1 MLMHWRAAF
10 YLFASL
16 GLGLMGACS
25 SLLPKAQTDSSAFA
39 TFDEARS
46 KIESLVPE
54 QSNIQTL
61 MDMGIDPAKNSN
73 ITLLTHAAVVRR
85 FVPASILSKDDLDPG
100 VVACLEARDAC
111 RGLEIIASK
120 IARNREGNFFLDFF
134 AFKQRTETTG
144 WRFNAVVLLLND
156 VVVYRS
162 WGGQPVVNES
172 DVRTSPLGPLQNM
185 GPSAVSVQP
194 PVVVK

>member
-1 MLMHWRAAF
+1 
-10 YLFASL
+10 
-16 GLGLMGACS
+16 MGACS

-39 TFDEARS
+39 TFDEART

-54 QSNIQTL
+54 QSTIQTL
-61 MDMGIDPAKNSN
+61 MEMGLDPTKNSN
-73 ITLLTHAAVVRR
+73 ITLLTHADVVRR
-85 FVPASILSKDDLDPG
+85 FVPANILSKDDLDPG

-111 RGLEIIASK
+111 RGLEVLASK

-134 AFKQRTETTG
+134 AFKQHTETTG

-185 GPSAVSVQP
+185 GPSAVSVP
-194 PVVVK
+194 PTVVVR